1 MHEEIGGFDE
11 KFEVAFNDVDYCLRV
26 RELGLLL
33 VFQAF
38 AELYHYESQSRGLED
53 TKEKKVRFQKEAE
66 LFRTRWKEILEKG
79 DPYYNPNLTLRHSDC
94 SLNWD

>member
-1 MHEEIGGFDE
+1 MQKKSRLG
-11 KFEVAFNDVDYCLRV
+11 ALNDVDYYRQV
-26 RELGLLL
+26 RELVLLV

-66 LFRTRWKEILEKG
+66 LFRTRWKEILDKG
-79 DPYYNPNLTLRHSDC
+79 DTSYKPY
-94 SLNWD
+94 

>member
-1 MHEEIGGFDE
+1 MTAACMMVKKSVHEEIGGFDE

-26 RELGLLL
+26 RELGLLV

-53 TKEKKVRFQKEAE
+53 TKEKKVRFQKRQSCSEPVGRRFWKKE
-66 LFRTRWKEILEKG
+66 TRTII
-79 DPYYNPNLTLRHSDC
+79 PI
-94 SLNWD
+94 